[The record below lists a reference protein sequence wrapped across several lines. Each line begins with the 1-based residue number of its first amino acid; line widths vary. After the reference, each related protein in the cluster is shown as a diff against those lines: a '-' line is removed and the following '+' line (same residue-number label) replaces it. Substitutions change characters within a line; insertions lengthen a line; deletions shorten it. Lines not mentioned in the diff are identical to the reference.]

1 MKVSAGRIEEYV
13 GYLAKVEILTSL
25 LDQERKA
32 LAEALIETH
41 FTKDQ
46 NILTQGQPGSTFY
59 ILVEGEVTIIQDNK
73 ETTTLS
79 ASRGGGKSFGE
90 RALLTDEQRNAT
102 VKVRSETAKAL
113 ALDRDSFNLILGPL
127 QEIINT
133 EGSKRT
139 SHVRS
144 LKNKSARDADR
155 EKILR
160 KDLIKLGLLGCGG
173 FGAVEL
179 YEHTT
184 TKATYALKSLSKG
197 YVVKT
202 GMQQSVMNEK

>member
-1 MKVSAGRIEEYV
+1 MGSRAESKHLVDISKGGCFGELALLYYAPRAATVVAKAASSVWVIDRINFKNILMKVSAGRIEEYV

-59 ILVEGEVTIIQDNK
+59 ILVEGEVAIIQDNK

-90 RALLTDEQRNAT
+90 RALLKNEQRNAT
-102 VKVRSETAKAL
+102 VKVRSDVL
-113 ALDRDSFNLILGPL
+113 PL
-127 QEIINT
+127 SGGDE
-133 EGSKRT
+133 
-139 SHVRS
+139 
-144 LKNKSARDADR
+144 SAVPSSPADA
-155 EKILR
+155 
-160 KDLIKLGLLGCGG
+160 
-173 FGAVEL
+173 
-179 YEHTT
+179 
-184 TKATYALKSLSKG
+184 
-197 YVVKT
+197 
-202 GMQQSVMNEK
+202 